1 MLRRTALLTMLVA
14 LLPGAATAAAAGSSP
29 DIAASLVNGNY
40 GSGSGQLVAY
50 WTNTGASTF
59 SGTVH
64 VTVTAPSSVTITGP
78 VYVGT
83 CSPQNTTDG
92 CQMTNYSATAGG
104 FTFDWTGII
113 TPGQD
118 FYIKVQYQAA
128 AAIGSL
134 APGQIVETIS
144 DTNATDTNTA
154 DKTATLDTGGSSSG
168 SGGSS
173 SSSGGSSSS
182 GSGGSSSGSG
192 GSSSGGSRSGGSSSG
207 GSSSSSG
214 RGGRHSAR

>member
-1 MLRRTALLTMLVA
+1 M
-14 LLPGAATAAAAGSSP
+14 
-29 DIAASLVNGNY
+29 NGNY

-50 WTNTGASTF
+50 WTNTGTTTF

-78 VYVGT
+78 EYEGT
-83 CSPQNTTDG
+83 CSPQNTADG
-92 CQMTNYSATAGG
+92 CQMTNYSATAEG

-134 APGQIVETIS
+134 PPG
-144 DTNATDTNTA
+144 
-154 DKTATLDTGGSSSG
+154 
-168 SGGSS
+168 
-173 SSSGGSSSS
+173 
-182 GSGGSSSGSG
+182 
-192 GSSSGGSRSGGSSSG
+192 RM
-207 GSSSSSG
+207 
-214 RGGRHSAR
+214 RGDDQRHRRDRYGHR